1 MIRSTGI
8 RRLKA
13 IMFRSPKPKIGRFI
27 RETLIVLTSA
37 FFGSSVQ
44 IFVMIPNGM
53 TSGGMPGIARLIT
66 HFSPVSYSLVY
77 YTLSM
82 VVLIIAYF
90 AMGKAEVRRIIALG
104 FAYPIMLFIFE
115 HIDYEFL
122 RSPDPF
128 LAALL
133 IGIFY
138 GIATGVGYIGGYSS
152 GGTDTLARVIKFK
165 FLNHLRTGDIQ
176 MALDVAIITVSA
188 FVFDTNIAVYAI
200 VTAVVAARVIS
211 AITVGYGGKFVQF
224 DIITSSKEKRE
235 QITEY
240 ILKDVNRAV
249 TTHVSRGEYTKEE
262 RRTISTI
269 CTPAESIKIKKYL
282 AEVDPDAFATVM
294 SLTNVWGKRFQDITE
309 ADNT

>member
-1 MIRSTGI
+1 M
-8 RRLKA
+8 L
-13 IMFRSPKPKIGRFI
+13 RSPRTKAGRFL
-27 RETLIVLTSA
+27 REALIVVTSA

-66 HFSPVSYSLVY
+66 HFLPVSYSLVY

-82 VVLIIAYF
+82 VVLIVAFF
-90 AMGKAEVRRIIALG
+90 AMGKAEVKRIIALG

-128 LAALL
+128 LAAIL

-152 GGTDTLARVIKFK
+152 GGTDTLARVIKFRM
-165 FLNHLRTGDIQ
+165 LNHLRTGDIQ
-176 MALDVAIITVSA
+176 MALDIAIITVSA

-200 VTAVVAARVIS
+200 VTAVVAAKVIS
-211 AITVGYGGKFVQF
+211 AITVGYGGRYVQF

-240 ILKDVNRAV
+240 ILKDVQRAV
-249 TTHVSRGEYTKEE
+249 TTHASRGEYTGEE
-262 RRTISTI
+262 RRTLSTI

-294 SLTNVWGKRFQDITE
+294 SLTNVWGKRFQDIKE

>member
-1 MIRSTGI
+1 
-8 RRLKA
+8 
-13 IMFRSPKPKIGRFI
+13 
-27 RETLIVLTSA
+27 
-37 FFGSSVQ
+37 
-44 IFVMIPNGM
+44 
-53 TSGGMPGIARLIT
+53 MPGIARLIT
-66 HFSPVSYSLVY
+66 HFFPVSYSLVY

-104 FAYPIMLFIFE
+104 FAYPIML
-115 HIDYEFL
+115 
-122 RSPDPF
+122 
-128 LAALL
+128 
-133 IGIFY
+133 
-138 GIATGVGYIGGYSS
+138 
-152 GGTDTLARVIKFK
+152 
-165 FLNHLRTGDIQ
+165 IQ

>member
-1 MIRSTGI
+1 M
-8 RRLKA
+8 LKT
-13 IMFRSPKPKIGRFI
+13 PKTKAGRFI

-66 HFSPVSYSLVY
+66 HFLPVSYSLVY

-82 VVLIIAYF
+82 VVLVIAWIT
-90 AMGKAEVRRIIALG
+90 MGKGEVKRIVALG

-122 RSPDPF
+122 NSPDPF
-128 LAALL
+128 LAAIL
-133 IGIFY
+133 IGLFY

-152 GGTDTLARVIKFK
+152 GGTDTLARVVKFK
-165 FLNHLRTGDIQ
+165 LFNHLRTGDIQ
-176 MALDVAIITVSA
+176 MAMDVAIIAISA
-188 FVFDTNIAVYAI
+188 FVFDTNIAMYAI
-200 VTAVVAARVIS
+200 ITAVVAARVIS
-211 AITVGYGGKFVQF
+211 LITVGYSGRFVQF
-224 DIITSSKEKRE
+224 DIIASSKEKSD

-240 ILKDVNRAV
+240 VLNDVNRAV
-249 TTHVSRGEYTKEE
+249 TSHVSRGEYTHEE
-262 RRTISTI
+262 RRTLSVI
-269 CTPAESIKIKKYL
+269 CTPAESIKIKKYV
-282 AEVDPDAFATVM
+282 ADVDPDSFATVM
-294 SLTNVWGKRFQDITE
+294 SLTNVWGKRFQDINE

>member
-1 MIRSTGI
+1 M
-8 RRLKA
+8 LKT
-13 IMFRSPKPKIGRFI
+13 PKTKAGRFI

-66 HFSPVSYSLVY
+66 HFLPVSYSLVY

-82 VVLIIAYF
+82 VVLIIALIT
-90 AMGKAEVRRIIALG
+90 MGKGEVKRIVALG

-122 RSPDPF
+122 DSPDPF
-128 LAALL
+128 LAAIL
-133 IGIFY
+133 IGLFY

-152 GGTDTLARVIKFK
+152 GGTDTLARVVKFK
-165 FLNHLRTGDIQ
+165 LFNHLRTGDIQ
-176 MALDVAIITVSA
+176 MAMDVAIIAISA
-188 FVFDTNIAVYAI
+188 FVFDTNIAMYAI
-200 VTAVVAARVIS
+200 ITAVVAARVIS
-211 AITVGYGGKFVQF
+211 LITVGYSGRFVQF
-224 DIITSSKEKRE
+224 DIIASSKEKSD

-240 ILKDVNRAV
+240 VLNDVNRAV
-249 TTHVSRGEYTKEE
+249 TSHVSRGEYTHEE
-262 RRTISTI
+262 RRTLSVI
-269 CTPAESIKIKKYL
+269 CTPAESIKIKKYV
-282 AEVDPDAFATVM
+282 ADVDPDSFATVM
-294 SLTNVWGKRFQDITE
+294 SLTNVWGKRFQDINE

>member
-1 MIRSTGI
+1 
-8 RRLKA
+8 
-13 IMFRSPKPKIGRFI
+13 MFRSPKTKTGRFI

-66 HFSPVSYSLVY
+66 HFFPISYSLVY

-90 AMGKAEVRRIIALG
+90 AMGKAEVKRIIALG

-128 LAALL
+128 LASIL
-133 IGIFY
+133 IGLFY
-138 GIATGVGYIGGYSS
+138 GIATGVEYIGGYSS

-176 MALDVAIITVSA
+176 MAIDIAIITVSA
-188 FVFDTNIAVYAI
+188 FVFDTNIAIYAI
-200 VTAVVAARVIS
+200 VNAVVAARVIS
-211 AITVGYGGKFVQF
+211 AITVGYGGRFVQF

-235 QITEY
+235 QLTEF
-240 ILKDVNRAV
+240 ILNDLNRAV
-249 TTHVSRGEYTKEE
+249 TTHSSRGEYTKEE
-262 RRTISTI
+262 RRTLTVI
-269 CTPAESIKIKKYL
+269 CTPAESMKLKKHV

>member
-1 MIRSTGI
+1 M
-8 RRLKA
+8 L
-13 IMFRSPKPKIGRFI
+13 RSPTTKIGKFL

-66 HFSPVSYSLVY
+66 HFLPVSYSLVY

-82 VVLIIAYF
+82 VVLIIAFF
-90 AMGKAEVRRIIALG
+90 AMGKAEVKRIIALG

-115 HIDYEFL
+115 HINYEFL
-122 RSPDPF
+122 DSPDPL

-133 IGIFY
+133 IGAFY

-165 FLNHLRTGDIQ
+165 FLNHVRTGDIQ
-176 MALDVAIITVSA
+176 MAMDICIIAVSA
-188 FVFDTNIAVYAI
+188 FVFDTNIAMYAI

-211 AITVGYGGKFVQF
+211 AITVGYGGRFVQF
-224 DIITSSKEKRE
+224 DIIPSSRERE
-235 QITEY
+235 QDITDY
-240 ILKDVNRAV
+240 VLNDVNRAV
-249 TTHVSRGEYTKEE
+249 TSHVSRGEYTLSE
-262 RRTISTI
+262 RRTLSII
-269 CTPAESIKIKKYL
+269 CTPAESIKIKKHV
-282 AEVDPDAFATVM
+282 AEKDPEAFATVM
-294 SLTNVWGKRFQDITE
+294 SLTNVWGKRFHDFNE

>member
-1 MIRSTGI
+1 M
-8 RRLKA
+8 LKT
-13 IMFRSPKPKIGRFI
+13 PKTKAGRFI

-66 HFSPVSYSLVY
+66 HFLPVSYSLVY

-82 VVLIIAYF
+82 VVLIIALIT
-90 AMGKAEVRRIIALG
+90 MGKGEVKRIVALG

-122 RSPDPF
+122 DSPDPF
-128 LAALL
+128 LAAIL
-133 IGIFY
+133 IGLFY

-152 GGTDTLARVIKFK
+152 GGTDTLARVVKFK
-165 FLNHLRTGDIQ
+165 LFNHLRTGDIQ
-176 MALDVAIITVSA
+176 MAMDVAIIAISA
-188 FVFDTNIAVYAI
+188 FVFDTNIAMYAI
-200 VTAVVAARVIS
+200 ITAVVAARVIS
-211 AITVGYGGKFVQF
+211 LITVGNSGRFVEF
-224 DIITSSKEKRE
+224 GIIASSKEKSD

-240 ILKDVNRAV
+240 VLNDVNRAV
-249 TTHVSRGEYTKEE
+249 TSHVSRGEYTHEE
-262 RRTISTI
+262 RRTLSVI
-269 CTPAESIKIKKYL
+269 CTPAESIKIKKYV
-282 AEVDPDAFATVM
+282 ADVDPDSFATVM
-294 SLTNVWGKRFQDITE
+294 SLTNVWGKRFQDINE

>member
-1 MIRSTGI
+1 M
-8 RRLKA
+8 LKT
-13 IMFRSPKPKIGRFI
+13 PKTKAGRFI

-66 HFSPVSYSLVY
+66 HFLPVSYSLVY

-82 VVLIIAYF
+82 VVLVIAWIT
-90 AMGKAEVRRIIALG
+90 MGKGEVKRIVALG

-122 RSPDPF
+122 DSPDPF
-128 LAALL
+128 LAAIL
-133 IGIFY
+133 IGLFY

-152 GGTDTLARVIKFK
+152 GGTDTLARVVKFK
-165 FLNHLRTGDIQ
+165 LFNHLRTGDIQ
-176 MALDVAIITVSA
+176 MAMDVAIIAISA
-188 FVFDTNIAVYAI
+188 FVFDTNIAMYAI
-200 VTAVVAARVIS
+200 ITAVVAARVIS
-211 AITVGYGGKFVQF
+211 LITVGYSGRFVQF
-224 DIITSSKEKRE
+224 DIIASSNEKSD

-240 ILKDVNRAV
+240 VLNDVNRAV
-249 TTHVSRGEYTKEE
+249 TSHVSRGEYTHEE
-262 RRTISTI
+262 RRTLSVI
-269 CTPAESIKIKKYL
+269 CTPAESIKIKKYV
-282 AEVDPDAFATVM
+282 ADVDPDSFATVM
-294 SLTNVWGKRFQDITE
+294 SLTNVWGKRFQDINE

>member
-1 MIRSTGI
+1 M
-8 RRLKA
+8 LKT
-13 IMFRSPKPKIGRFI
+13 PKTKAGRFI

-66 HFSPVSYSLVY
+66 HFLPVSYSLVY

-82 VVLIIAYF
+82 VVLIIALIT
-90 AMGKAEVRRIIALG
+90 MGKGEVKRIVALG

-122 RSPDPF
+122 DSPDPF
-128 LAALL
+128 LAAIL
-133 IGIFY
+133 IGLFY

-152 GGTDTLARVIKFK
+152 GGTDTLARVVKFK
-165 FLNHLRTGDIQ
+165 LFNHLRTGDIQ
-176 MALDVAIITVSA
+176 MAMDVAIIAISA
-188 FVFDTNIAVYAI
+188 FVFDTNIAMYAI
-200 VTAVVAARVIS
+200 ITAVVAARVIS
-211 AITVGYGGKFVQF
+211 LITVGYSGSFVQF
-224 DIITSSKEKRE
+224 DIIASSKEKSD

-240 ILKDVNRAV
+240 VLNDVNRAV
-249 TTHVSRGEYTKEE
+249 TSHVSRGEYTHEE
-262 RRTISTI
+262 RRTLSVI
-269 CTPAESIKIKKYL
+269 CTPAESIKIKKYV
-282 AEVDPDAFATVM
+282 ADVDPDSFATVM
-294 SLTNVWGKRFQDITE
+294 SLTNVWGKRFQDINE

>member
-1 MIRSTGI
+1 
-8 RRLKA
+8 
-13 IMFRSPKPKIGRFI
+13 MFRSPKTKAGRFI

-66 HFSPVSYSLVY
+66 HFFPISYSLVY

-90 AMGKAEVRRIIALG
+90 AMGKAEVKRIIALG

-128 LAALL
+128 LASIL
-133 IGIFY
+133 IGLFY

-176 MALDVAIITVSA
+176 MAIDIAIITVSA
-188 FVFDTNIAVYAI
+188 FVFDTNIAIYAI
-200 VTAVVAARVIS
+200 VNAVVAARVIS
-211 AITVGYGGKFVQF
+211 TITVGYGGRFVQF

-235 QITEY
+235 QLTEF
-240 ILKDVNRAV
+240 ILNDLNRAV
-249 TTHVSRGEYTKEE
+249 TTHSSRGEYTKEE
-262 RRTISTI
+262 RRTLTVI
-269 CTPAESIKIKKYL
+269 CTPAESMKLKKHV